1 MFSVTDGEGVLVCG
15 ERRGGTED
23 EIDKLDIYQIS
34 NTYPAQ
40 WKGWPLFWTCW
51 VETKIFSKGL
61 TGTDVGMY
69 VSFLLYHVFMTDWS
83 APLLCWLFDGLR
95 SRLGVSLDHRASLM
109 AQMVKNPPVVQETR
123 VWSLVWEDPLKKG
136 MATHSSI
143 LAWRI
148 PLIEE
153 LGRLQ
158 SMGLQRVRNDWATN
172 IHTHKASLFFLLQT
186 FRSSASSHSGF
197 SHVKGFEVATLH
209 PLIYCHLEVF
219 L

>member
-1 MFSVTDGEGVLVCG
+1 MGRVCAKTLWWSESWNKMFSVTDGEGVLVCG

-95 SRLGVSLDHRASLM
+95 SRLGVSLDHRASLV

-136 MATHSSI
+136 KATHSSI

-148 PLIEE
+148 
-153 LGRLQ
+153 
-158 SMGLQRVRNDWATN
+158 
-172 IHTHKASLFFLLQT
+172 
-186 FRSSASSHSGF
+186 
-197 SHVKGFEVATLH
+197 
-209 PLIYCHLEVF
+209 
-219 L
+219 